1 MIVRAVASTLNGLS
15 SRPPPGSSPKQ
26 KKSVKCNNAAKIPL
40 LATIM
45 KHANTQLKC
54 AELAYVLLGV
64 SPVQVRQVNKDKKSK
79 KTSILDVK
87 QVNKRKVALFLSE
100 TSVFSGASRA
110 TRKLLIPK
118 TELLQRFYARYPK
131 LLRGKAAEN
140 PGLLEADRHKKHF
153 T

>member
-1 MIVRAVASTLNGLS
+1 M
-15 SRPPPGSSPKQ
+15 
-26 KKSVKCNNAAKIPL
+26 
-40 LATIM
+40 
-45 KHANTQLKC
+45 
-54 AELAYVLLGV
+54 
-64 SPVQVRQVNKDKKSK
+64 
-79 KTSILDVK
+79 DVK
-87 QVNKRKVALFLSE
+87 QVNKRKGKLSTHSEVQNIIVAFFLSE

>member
-45 KHANTQLKC
+45 KHANTQLKS
-54 AELAYVLLGV
+54 AELASVLGV

-140 PGLLEADRHKKHF
+140 PGLLEAHRHKKHF